1 MFIPIG
7 LDQTS
12 VRRLPWVSI
21 GIIAGDLPVFLLAGV
36 SVGSLGTAHGPGF
49 SG

>member
-21 GIIAGDLPVFLLAGV
+21 GIIAADLAVSLLVGV
-36 SVGSLGTAHGPGF
+36 SVGSRGTIHGPGF
-49 SG
+49 SE